1 MDRFYHFADRKA
13 KGDVYQHQPSYVTK
27 EEKESSLLVENMTK
41 KDIHVSIFKSLEK
54 LPEEL
59 SLLRE
64 DYFKKEVR
72 KKNRDSYIKLY
83 CMLEDILQEID

>member
-1 MDRFYHFADRKA
+1 M
-13 KGDVYQHQPSYVTK
+13 TK

-59 SLLRE
+59 SLLQE